1 MMHNRILIVD
11 DVDINQE
18 LARMIVASKG
28 FRTDI
33 ASNGLEAL
41 EAVKSKKYDLVLMDI
56 HMPVMDGME
65 ATRQIRL
72 LEDKEL
78 ADVPVVAL
86 TANVGVTMEE
96 YRLAGFN
103 EVLTKPVNEKLLT
116 EVLRRYT
123 SKKMEV
129 NPTAMAQSP
138 NHQLYDLKMI
148 ENISGG
154 DPAFIRQM
162 VKLFLDNMPVNI
174 KTLRTALE
182 NRDWEMMWKTAHKM
196 KSTIDSLNINEL
208 RQEIRAVEY
217 AGKTLEGLVA
227 VPMQVDKIE
236 QVLQLCMDDLQNK
249 FNDNHF
255 G

>member
-1 MMHNRILIVD
+1 MHNRILIVD

-18 LARMIVASKG
+18 LARMIVASRG

-33 ASNGLEAL
+33 ASNGQEAL
-41 EAVKSKKYDLVLMDI
+41 EAVRTTRYDLVLMDI

-65 ATRQIRL
+65 ATRQIRA
-72 LEDKEL
+72 LEDKE
-78 ADVPVVAL
+78 AAAVPVVAL
-86 TANVGVTMEE
+86 TANVGVTMQE
-96 YRLAGFN
+96 YRAAGFN
-103 EVLTKPVNEKLLT
+103 EVLTKPVDEKLLSD
-116 EVLRRYT
+116 VLRRYA
-123 SKKMEV
+123 SKKLEDKE
-129 NPTAMAQSP
+129 TAMSAGQSGE
-138 NHQLYDLKMI
+138 LYDLKMI

-174 KTLRTALE
+174 NTLRAALE
-182 NRDWEMMWKTAHKM
+182 NKDWEMMWKTAHKM

-208 RQEIRAVEY
+208 RQDIRAIEY

-227 VPMQVDKIE
+227 VPMQVQKVE
-236 QVLQLCMDDLQNK
+236 QVLQLCLDDLQQK
-249 FNDNHF
+249 YDSNHF

>member
-1 MMHNRILIVD
+1 MD
-11 DVDINQE
+11 DVDLNQE

-28 FRTDI
+28 FLTDI
-33 ASNGLEAL
+33 ASNGQEAL
-41 EAVKSKKYDLVLMDI
+41 DAVRTTKYDLVLMDI

-65 ATRQIRL
+65 ATRQIRA
-72 LEDKEL
+72 LEDKE
-78 ADVPVVAL
+78 AAVVPVVAL

-103 EVLTKPVNEKLLT
+103 EVLTKPVDEKLLSD
-116 EVLRRYT
+116 VLRRYT
-123 SKKMEV
+123 SKNEEV
-129 NPTAMAQSP
+129 NPTAMALGSSES
-138 NHQLYDLKMI
+138 LYDLRMI

-182 NRDWEMMWKTAHKM
+182 NKDWEMMWKTAHKM

-208 RQEIRAVEY
+208 RQDIRAIEY
-217 AGKTLEGLVA
+217 AGKSLEGLVA
-227 VPMQVDKIE
+227 VPMQVQKVE
-236 QVLQLCMDDLQNK
+236 QVLQLCLDDLQQK
-249 FNDNHF
+249 YDSNHF